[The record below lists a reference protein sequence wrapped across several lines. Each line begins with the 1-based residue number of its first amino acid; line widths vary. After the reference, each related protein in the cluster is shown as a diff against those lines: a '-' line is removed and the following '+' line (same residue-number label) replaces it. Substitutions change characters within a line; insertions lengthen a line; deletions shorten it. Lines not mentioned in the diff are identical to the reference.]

1 MIRVRV
7 IQSNISVISMDRI
20 EQVKDIFRISFPEI
34 ADYAEKIPLLL
45 KDPVAEGYST
55 SLIIFEKSMGIVE
68 AFAMVIHFPII
79 SSSFLDFFATRPG
92 VRGSGIGGNLYESVQ
107 EHCQQTGSKSLYI
120 EVEPDD
126 PSLTKDPEKLSE
138 SIKRIKFYER
148 YGARVIISEEYAAP
162 VGNPPTH
169 AYLMYDSLGND
180 EPLTCNQ
187 LKSAIGMMLTRRF
200 AKAIDPQYFK
210 RVIESFDYEYVKF
223 REPLVKKISAE
234 VFNGKRTSR
243 IDSKYPLIKN
253 HKHVLHHVRERG
265 YFERPVRVDAILN
278 AVSKTDLFK
287 IINPREHGEK
297 PILEVHDKEYVFYLR
312 SVCAKIKEG
321 RPVYPDT
328 FPIRRPDRRPKVLP
342 VQSGY
347 YCLDSSTPL
356 YRNAYIAAISSVD
369 TALTGADEILA
380 GSRLAYAVCRPP
392 GHHAGRRFYGGFCYL
407 NNAAIAASYISM
419 HTRTAILDLDFHHG
433 NGTQDIFYDRRD
445 ILTISIHGHPDY
457 SYPYFSGFENETGE
471 GDGLGFNFNFPL
483 EPGTDD
489 RKYIKTL
496 KKALDIIRSF
506 KAEVIIVSLGFDILK
521 GDPTGTFNLSIN
533 DFKVV
538 GQLLAGQIKPLLVI
552 QEGGYNLR
560 NLGSGAVAF
569 FSGIRG

>member
-7 IQSNISVISMDRI
+7 IQSNISVISLDRI

-45 KDPVAEGYST
+45 KDPVSEGFST

-107 EHCQQTGSKSLYI
+107 EHCQQVGSKALYI

-126 PSLTKDPEKLSE
+126 LSLTSDPEKLGD

-148 YGARVIISEEYAAP
+148 YGAKVIISEEYAAP
-162 VGNPPTH
+162 VGKPPTN
-169 AYLMYDSLGND
+169 AYLMYDSLGNN

-187 LKSAIGMMLTRRF
+187 LKSAIGMILTRRF
-200 AKAIDPQYFK
+200 AKAIDPEYFK
-210 RVIESFDYEYVKF
+210 KVIESFNYEYVRF
-223 REPLVKKISAE
+223 REPLVKKGADLI
-234 VFNGKRTSR
+234 NGKKASK
-243 IDSKYPLIKN
+243 IDTKYPLIKN
-253 HKHVLHHVRERG
+253 HKHVLHHVKERG

-278 AVSKTDLFK
+278 AVSKTDLFN

-297 PILEVHDKEYVFYLR
+297 PILEVHDREYVYYLR

-407 NNAAIAASYISM
+407 NNAAIAASYLSR
-419 HTRTAILDLDFHHG
+419 HTKTAILDIDFHHG

-471 GDGLGFNFNFPL
+471 GDGQGFNYNFPL
-483 EPGTDD
+483 EPGTDSK
-489 RKYIKTL
+489 KYLKTL
-496 KKALDIIRSF
+496 QKALELIKSF
-506 KAEVIIVSLGFDILK
+506 EAEVIVVSLGFDILK

-533 DFKVV
+533 DFRLV

-569 FSGIRG
+569 FSGMRG

>member
-7 IQSNISVISMDRI
+7 IQSNISVISLDRI

-45 KDPVAEGYST
+45 KDPVSEGYST
-55 SLIIFEKSMGIVE
+55 SLIIFEKSMGVVE
-68 AFAMVIHFPII
+68 AFAMVIHFPVI

-107 EHCQQTGSKSLYI
+107 EHCRQVGSRALYI

-126 PSLTKDPEKLSE
+126 PFLTTDPEKLAN

-148 YGARVIISEEYAAP
+148 YGARVIISEEYAEP
-162 VGNPPTH
+162 VGKPPTH
-169 AYLMYDSLGND
+169 AYLMYDSLGNN
-180 EPLTCNQ
+180 EPLSCNQ
-187 LKSAIGMMLTRRF
+187 LKSAIGMILTRRF
-200 AKAIDPQYFK
+200 AKVIDPEYFRK
-210 RVIESFDYEYVKF
+210 VIESFNYEYVRL
-223 REPLVKKISAE
+223 REPLVKKGPEATIGERAS
-234 VFNGKRTSR
+234 K
-243 IDSKYPLIKN
+243 IDTKYPLIKN
-253 HKHVLHHVRERG
+253 YKHVLHHVKERG

-278 AVSKTDLFK
+278 AVSKTELFK

-297 PILEVHDKEYVFYLR
+297 PILEVHDREYVYYLR

-356 YRNAYIAAISSVD
+356 YKNAYIAAISSVD

-380 GSRLAYAVCRPP
+380 GSRLAYALCRPP

-407 NNAAIAASYISM
+407 NNAAIAASYLNR
-419 HTRTAILDLDFHHG
+419 HTKTAVLDIDFHHG
-433 NGTQDIFYDRRD
+433 NGTQDIFYGRRD
-445 ILTISIHGHPDY
+445 VLTISIHGHPDY

-471 GDGLGFNFNFPL
+471 GEGQGFNYNFPL
-483 EPGTDD
+483 EPGTDSK
-489 RKYIKTL
+489 KYIKTL
-496 KKALDIIRSF
+496 QKAFGLIKSF
-506 KAEVIIVSLGFDILK
+506 EAEVIVVSLGFDILK

-533 DFKVV
+533 DFRVA
-538 GQLLAGQIKPLLVI
+538 GQLLAAQKVPVLVI

-569 FSGIRG
+569 FSGISG

>member
-7 IQSNISVISMDRI
+7 IQSNISVISLDRI

-45 KDPVAEGYST
+45 KDPVSEGYST
-55 SLIIFEKSMGIVE
+55 SLIIFEKSMGVVE
-68 AFAMVIHFPII
+68 AFAMVIHFPVI

-107 EHCQQTGSKSLYI
+107 EHCRQVGSRALYI

-126 PSLTKDPEKLSE
+126 LSLTTDPEKLAN

-148 YGARVIISEEYAAP
+148 YGARVIISEEYAEP
-162 VGNPPTH
+162 VGKPPTH
-169 AYLMYDSLGND
+169 AYLMYDSLGNN
-180 EPLTCNQ
+180 EALTCNQ
-187 LKSAIGMMLTRRF
+187 LKSAIGMILTRRF
-200 AKAIDPQYFK
+200 AKVIDPEYFRK
-210 RVIESFDYEYVKF
+210 VIESFNYEYVRL
-223 REPLVKKISAE
+223 REPLVKKGAE
-234 VFNGKRTSR
+234 AINGERASK
-243 IDSKYPLIKN
+243 IDTKYPLIKN
-253 HKHVLHHVRERG
+253 YKHVLHHVKERG

-278 AVSKTDLFK
+278 AVSKTELFK

-297 PILEVHDKEYVFYLR
+297 PILEVHDREYVYYLR

-356 YRNAYIAAISSVD
+356 YKNAYIAAISSVD

-380 GSRLAYAVCRPP
+380 GSRLAYALCRPP

-407 NNAAIAASYISM
+407 NNAAIAVSYLSR
-419 HTRTAILDLDFHHG
+419 HTITAVLDIDFHHG

-445 ILTISIHGHPDY
+445 VLTISIHGHPDY

-471 GDGLGFNFNFPL
+471 GEGQGFNFNFPL
-483 EPGTDD
+483 EPGTDSK
-489 RKYIKTL
+489 KYLKTL
-496 KKALDIIRSF
+496 QKALGLIKSF
-506 KAEVIIVSLGFDILK
+506 EAEVIVVSLGFDILK

-533 DFKVV
+533 DFRIV
-538 GQLLAGQIKPLLVI
+538 GQLLAAQKVPVLVI

-569 FSGIRG
+569 FSGMSG

>member
-1 MIRVRV
+1 MIRIRV
-7 IQSNISVISMDRI
+7 IQSNISVISLDRI

-45 KDPVAEGYST
+45 KDPVSEGYST
-55 SLIIFEKSMGIVE
+55 SLIIFEKSMGVVE
-68 AFAMVIHFPII
+68 AFALVIHFPVI
-79 SSSFLDFFATRPG
+79 SSSFLDFLATKPG
-92 VRGSGIGGNLYESVQ
+92 KRGAGIGGTLYESVQ
-107 EHCQQTGSKSLYI
+107 EHCRQTGSKALYI

-126 PSLTKDPEKLSE
+126 PSLTTDTEKLTE
-138 SIKRIKFYER
+138 SIKRIKFYEQ

-162 VGNPPTH
+162 VGNPPTN
-169 AYLMYDSLGND
+169 AYLMYDSIGNN

-187 LKSAIGMMLTRRF
+187 LKSAIGMILTRRF
-200 AKAIDPQYFK
+200 AKTIDPEYFK
-210 RVIESFDYEYVKF
+210 SVIESFNYEYVRF
-223 REPLVKKISAE
+223 RDQLVKKSTEII
-234 VFNGKRTSR
+234 NLKRPSK

-253 HKHVLHHVRERG
+253 VKHILHHVKERG

-278 AVSKTDLFK
+278 AVSKIDIFN
-287 IINPREHGEK
+287 IISPREHGEK
-297 PILEVHDKEYVFYLR
+297 PILEVHDKEYVYYLR
-312 SVCAKIKEG
+312 SVCSKIKEG

-342 VQSGY
+342 VQAGY
-347 YCLDSSTPL
+347 YCLDTSTPL

-407 NNAAIAASYISM
+407 NNAAIAVSYINK
-419 HTRTAILDLDFHHG
+419 HTRTAIIDLDFHHG
-433 NGTQDIFYDRRD
+433 NGTQDIFYNRSD

-471 GDGLGFNFNFPL
+471 GEGLGFNFNFPL
-483 EPGTDD
+483 EPGTDAT
-489 RKYIKTL
+489 KYIKTL

-506 KAEVIIVSLGFDILK
+506 EAEVIIVSLGFDILK
-521 GDPTGTFNLSIN
+521 GDPTGTFNLSVN
-533 DFKVV
+533 DFKIV
-538 GQLLAGQIKPLLVI
+538 GQLLAEQKKPVLII

-560 NLGSGAVAF
+560 NLGNGTIAF
-569 FSGIRG
+569 FTGISG

>member
-1 MIRVRV
+1 MIRIRV
-7 IQSNISVISMDRI
+7 IQSSISVISLDLI

-45 KDPVAEGYST
+45 KDPVSEGYST
-55 SLIIFEKSMGIVE
+55 ALIIFEKSMGVVE
-68 AFAMVIHFPII
+68 AFALVIHFPVI
-79 SSSFLDFFATRPG
+79 SSSFLDFFATKPG
-92 VRGSGIGGNLYESVQ
+92 KRGSGIGSTLYESVQ
-107 EHCQQTGSKSLYI
+107 EHCQLTGSKSLYI

-126 PSLTKDPEKLSE
+126 PSLTTDPDKLNE

-148 YGARVIISEEYAAP
+148 YGARVVISREYAAP
-162 VGNPPTH
+162 VGNPPTN
-169 AYLMYDSLGND
+169 AYLMYDSLGNK

-187 LKSAIGMMLTRRF
+187 LKSAVGMILTRRF
-200 AKAIDPQYFK
+200 AKAIDPEYFK
-210 RVIESFDYEYVKF
+210 SVLDSFNYEHVRF
-223 REPLVKKISAE
+223 RGPLARKSSEIINS
-234 VFNGKRTSR
+234 KRTSK
-243 IDSKYPLIKN
+243 IDTKYPLIKN
-253 HKHVLHHVRERG
+253 IKHVLHHVKERG

-278 AVSKTDLFK
+278 AISKTDIFK
-287 IINPREHGEK
+287 IIAPREHGEN
-297 PILEVHDKEYVFYLR
+297 PILKVHDKEYVYYLR

-342 VQSGY
+342 VQAGY
-347 YCLDSSTPL
+347 YCLDTSTPL

-380 GSRLAYAVCRPP
+380 GSSLAYAVCRPP

-407 NNAAIAASYISM
+407 NNAAIAASYISN
-419 HTRTAILDLDFHHG
+419 HSKAAIIDIDFHHG
-433 NGTQDIFYDRRD
+433 NGTQDIFYNRRD

-471 GDGLGFNFNFPL
+471 GDGVGFNYNFPL
-483 EPGTDD
+483 EPGTDSK
-489 RKYIKTL
+489 KYLKTL
-496 KKALDIIRSF
+496 QKALEIIKSF

-538 GQLLAGQIKPLLVI
+538 GQLLAEQKKPVLII

-560 NLGSGAVAF
+560 NLGNGAIAF
-569 FSGIRG
+569 FSGICG